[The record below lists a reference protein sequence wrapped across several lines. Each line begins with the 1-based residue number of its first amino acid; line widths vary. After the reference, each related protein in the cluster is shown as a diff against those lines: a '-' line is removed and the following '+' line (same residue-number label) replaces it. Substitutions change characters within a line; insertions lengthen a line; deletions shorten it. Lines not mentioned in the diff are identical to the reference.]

1 MDMNLSPKMRLRHF
15 NRFFLQMIA
24 TVTFLHT
31 AIASTVAY
39 RVYYPA

>member
-1 MDMNLSPKMRLRHF
+1 MDKNISHKMRLRHF
-15 NRFFLQMIA
+15 NRFFLQMIV

-39 RVYYPA
+39 KVYYPA